1 MSSPPPH
8 PAPPAELHPVHPAP
22 APTTHAAQSHAAQ
35 ALPPGPAAPR
45 IGRAG
50 NLLYV
55 SATLLASAWAMVL
68 LFVVYPRQPVDAGY
82 TDDDAPVVSP
92 EGNVTTVK
100 RWQVEEA
107 VKSHGYLSPS
117 EEQVRLFDEQRA
129 QTLRD
134 VRRDKLIWFLVAAA
148 FPGAGLLLL
157 RVWFLWKSRS

>member
-1 MSSPPPH
+1 MSTPPPH
-8 PAPPAELHPVHPAP
+8 PAPPPELHPAQPAP
-22 APTTHAAQSHAAQ
+22 AAHPARS
-35 ALPPGPAAPR
+35 PPPEPAAPR

-55 SATLLASAWAMVL
+55 SASLLASAWAMVL
-68 LFVVYPRQPVDAGY
+68 LFVVYPRQPIDAGY
-82 TDDDAPVVSP
+82 TDDDVPVVSP
-92 EGNVTTVK
+92 EGNVTAVK

-107 VKSHGYLSPS
+107 VKSRGYLSPS

-129 QTLRD
+129 KTTRD
-134 VRRDKLIWFLVAAA
+134 VRRDKLIWFMVAAA